1 MRVFAALAVL
11 TMMSCASTKT
21 QKVSNPAP
29 AAKQSDL
36 AGAPFTL
43 SAITVKGKEVPLPAT
58 RRPTM
63 QFTETDRVSG
73 MAGINRYSGGVSLSA
88 TGGVTFGPMIATKMA
103 GPSDA
108 MELEAGF
115 LDALS
120 TVTRME
126 YQAGKLKLATADGA
140 TRLARVRSGH
150 PRTCP
155 STSSPSPN

>member
-1 MRVFAALAVL
+1 
-11 TMMSCASTKT
+11 
-21 QKVSNPAP
+21 
-29 AAKQSDL
+29 
-36 AGAPFTL
+36 
-43 SAITVKGKEVPLPAT
+43 
-58 RRPTM
+58 M

-126 YQAGKLKLATADGA
+126 YQAGKLKLTTADGA
-140 TRLARVRSGH
+140 TRLEFVR
-150 PRTCP
+150 
-155 STSSPSPN
+155 

>member
-11 TMMSCASTKT
+11 TMMSCASTKV
-21 QKVSNPAP
+21 QKVPTPPP

-43 SAITVKGKEVPLPAT
+43 SAITVNGKEIPLPAT

-73 MAGINRYSGGVSLSA
+73 MAGINRYSGGVSLSG
-88 TGGVTFGPMIATKMA
+88 TEGLTFGPMITTKMA

-108 MELEAGF
+108 MALEAGF
-115 LDALS
+115 LDAIS

-140 TRLARVRSGH
+140 TRLEFIR
-150 PRTCP
+150 
-155 STSSPSPN
+155 